1 MGLGLAGLWRRQKQR
16 ELNAAPFI
24 SPLVAPTVSPMKRF
38 LTILALALAPLSAAY
53 AAPTPL
59 AGAERASAIGVANQA
74 LNLAGPVQGR
84 FVQIGPNN
92 VPING
97 MFYLQ
102 RPGKVRFAYDAP
114 SAMAIVSD
122 GNVVS
127 IEDRALKTVNRAPL
141 KTTPLN
147 LLLKRDVNLERD
159 TTVTN
164 VAREGATLFIGV
176 REKRSD
182 SNGELTLIF
191 DEPSRELRQ
200 WRVRDKAGNITIT
213 ALQTVQNVARLDPK
227 LFVTMLPPPS
237 PRSRP

>member
-1 MGLGLAGLWRRQKQR
+1 
-16 ELNAAPFI
+16 
-24 SPLVAPTVSPMKRF
+24 MKRF
-38 LTILALALAPLSAAY
+38 LTILALALAPLAALAPAAR
-53 AAPTPL
+53 AAPTPI
-59 AGAERASAIGVANQA
+59 AGAERAQAISLANQA

-122 GNVVS
+122 GTVVS
-127 IEDRALKTVNRAPL
+127 LEDRALKTVNRMPL

-159 TTVTN
+159 TNVTN
-164 VAREGATLFIGV
+164 VARDGTTIFIGV
-176 REKRSD
+176 RERRSD
-182 SNGELTLIF
+182 SNGELTLVF
-191 DEPSRELRQ
+191 DGPSRELRQ
-200 WRVRDKAGNITIT
+200 WRVRDRAGNITIT

-227 LFVTMLPPPS
+227 LFVTMQPPPS

>member
-1 MGLGLAGLWRRQKQR
+1 
-16 ELNAAPFI
+16 
-24 SPLVAPTVSPMKRF
+24 MKRF
-38 LTILALALAPLSAAY
+38 LTILALALAPLAAPAPAH

-59 AGAERASAIGVANQA
+59 AGADRAKAISIANQA
-74 LNLAGPVQGR
+74 LNIAGPLQGR

-122 GNVVS
+122 GAVVS
-127 IEDRALKTVNRAPL
+127 LEDRALKTVNRMPL

-159 TTVTN
+159 TNVTN

-176 REKRSD
+176 RERRSD
-182 SNGELTLIF
+182 SNGELTLVF

-200 WRVRDKAGNITIT
+200 WRVQDRAGNITIT

-227 LFVTMLPPPS
+227 LFVTMQPPPS

>member
-1 MGLGLAGLWRRQKQR
+1 
-16 ELNAAPFI
+16 
-24 SPLVAPTVSPMKRF
+24 MKRF
-38 LTILALALAPLSAAY
+38 LTILALALAPLTVAH

-59 AGAERASAIGVANQA
+59 AGADRAKAIGVANQA

-92 VPING
+92 VPVNG

-102 RPGKVRFAYDAP
+102 RPGKVRFAYDPP

-122 GNVVS
+122 GSVVS
-127 IEDRALKTVNRAPL
+127 IENKALKTVNRAPL
-141 KTTPLN
+141 STTPLN

-159 TTVTN
+159 TNVTN

-200 WRVRDKAGNITIT
+200 WRVRDKAGNITVT

-227 LFVTMLPPPS
+227 LFVTMQPPPS